1 MPELAYPLCRQ
12 TVTLY
17 HPDAAAGRV
26 VRAVVTGAFLDRR
39 VRVSATETGRAR
51 ALAFVLVIPQRSARY
66 GQDYTLEPGDRV
78 LEGEGADV
86 AWADWADFLPASV
99 PGLCCVQYV
108 DPTAAGGAPCHVEAG
123 GWWTRAGSGAH
134 SLTN

>member
-51 ALAFVLVIPQRSARY
+51 ALAFVLIIPQRSARY
-66 GQDYTLEPGDRV
+66 GQ
-78 LEGEGADV
+78 
-86 AWADWADFLPASV
+86 
-99 PGLCCVQYV
+99 GLY
-108 DPTAAGGAPCHVEAG
+108 A
-123 GWWTRAGSGAH
+123 
-134 SLTN
+134 